1 MARTTGSS
9 LPDEKEREELEMDN
23 DAPDRPIGDRPM
35 GRPRHPFVAWAIA
48 SLRIIW
54 SSLRHP
60 GQPVWIDYRTGDVWL
75 KRD

>member
-1 MARTTGSS
+1 MARTTNSS
-9 LPDEKEREELEMDN
+9 LPDNEERDSLEMDN
-23 DAPDRPIGDRPM
+23 DASDRPM
-35 GRPRHPFVAWAIA
+35 GRPRHPVVAWAIA

-60 GQPVWIDYRTGDVWL
+60 GHPVWVDYRTGDVWL